1 MRTISLADDLAAPF
15 LPLSGYLDPRAAP
28 DRQPPLVGDARTDVA
43 IVGGGLTGL
52 STALALRRAG
62 VDAVVLEREFCGF
75 GASGRNAGHLT
86 PTIGKDLPTLLMMYG
101 EERTKAI
108 VRFADHCV
116 HRTEALLAEWGIDC
130 DYAPSGNVM
139 AVVHPKQEKRL
150 RRGADVAAKVGAP
163 VQFLEPA
170 EMRAR
175 GLPPAFLCGALEKA
189 GGTLD
194 PGKMV
199 MGIRRTALAAG
210 VRIHEGTRVLDVTT
224 TPNVVVRTAHGTLR
238 ADRVVMAT
246 NAWTREIG
254 VPGNKIVPLYV
265 TLFETAALGDAQ
277 LAALGGWPRR
287 EGIYTAHEVLES
299 YRLSAGRTIVGGS
312 KMPRYVWGGRPGDH
326 GGPDDRCQS
335 IVARGFR
342 DRFPELAELPI
353 ARFWGGWIA
362 VTINFLPSIGPL
374 GSDGRLWHALGY
386 NGHGVAQA
394 TAVGEILADGLTGR
408 DNEWARV
415 FPKPAPTLPP
425 EPFLWLTARGL
436 LGFFGA
442 IDRVTDAQIRARR

>member
-1 MRTISLADDLAAPF
+1 MIDDLSAPF
-15 LPLSGYLDPRAAP
+15 LPISGYLESPP
-28 DRQPPLVGDARTDVA
+28 DREPPLDGDARADVA

-52 STALALRRAG
+52 STALALKRAG

-86 PTIGKDLPTLLMMYG
+86 PTIGKDLPTLLMLYG
-101 EERTKAI
+101 EERTAAI

-116 HRTEALLAEWGIDC
+116 HRAEALIAEHGIDC
-130 DYAPSGNVM
+130 DYAPTGNVM

-150 RRGADVAAKVGAP
+150 RRAAEVASKVGAK
-163 VQFLEPA
+163 VRFLEPD

-175 GLPPAFLCGALEKA
+175 GLPPAFLCGALEGA
-189 GGTLD
+189 GGTFD
-194 PGKMV
+194 PGKLV
-199 MGIRRTALAAG
+199 LGLRRAALAAG
-210 VRIHEGTRVLDVTT
+210 VRIHEGTRVTQVARG
-224 TPNVVVRTAHGTLR
+224 PKPVVRTEQGTLR
-238 ADRVVMAT
+238 AERVVMAS

-254 VPGNKIVPLYV
+254 APGAKIVPLYV
-265 TLFETAALGDAQ
+265 TLFETAPLDDAQ

-287 EGIYTAHEVLES
+287 EGVYTAHEVLES
-299 YRLSAGRTIVGGS
+299 YRLTARRTIVGGS
-312 KMPRYVWGGRPGDH
+312 KAPRYAWGARPADH
-326 GGPDDRCQS
+326 GGPNARNQGT
-335 IVARGFR
+335 IVRAFR
-342 DRFPELAELPI
+342 DRFPALAELPI

-362 VTINFLPSIGPL
+362 MTLNFLPSIGAL
-374 GSDGRLWHALGY
+374 GKDGSLWHALGY

-394 TAVGEILADGLTGR
+394 TAVGDILADCITGR

-436 LGFFGA
+436 LALFGT
-442 IDRVTDAQIRARR
+442 IDRITDRQIRAGRR

>member
-1 MRTISLADDLAAPF
+1 MPAMSADLSAPF
-15 LPLSGYLDPRAAP
+15 LPISGYLDALVE
-28 DRQPPLVGDARTDVA
+28 RQPALAGDARADVA

-62 VDAVVLEREFCGF
+62 VDVVILEREFCGF

-101 EERTKAI
+101 EARTAAI

-116 HRTEALLAEWGIDC
+116 RRTESVIAEHGIDC

-150 RRGADVAAKVGAP
+150 RRGAEVAAKVGAP
-163 VQFLEPA
+163 VRFLESD

-175 GLPPAFLCGALEKA
+175 GLPPAFLCGALEGA

-194 PGKMV
+194 PGKLV
-199 MGIRRTALAAG
+199 RGLRRAALAAG
-210 VRIHEGTRVLDVTT
+210 VRIHEDTRVVAVAT
-224 TPNVVVRTAHGTLR
+224 TPSPVVRTTHGTLR
-238 ADRVVMAT
+238 AERVVMAS

-254 VPGNKIVPLYV
+254 APGNRMLPLYV
-265 TLFETAALGDAQ
+265 TLFETAPLSDAQ
-277 LAALGGWPRR
+277 LAALGGWPQR

-299 YRLSAGRTIVGGS
+299 YRLSARRTIVGGS
-312 KMPRYVWGGRPGDH
+312 KMPRYVWGGRPGAH
-326 GGPDDRCQS
+326 GGPDAACQS
-335 IVARGFR
+335 VVARGFR
-342 DRFPELAELPI
+342 DRFPALADLPI
-353 ARFWGGWIA
+353 AHFWGGWIA
-362 VTINFLPSIGPL
+362 MTLNFLPSIGAL

-394 TAVGEILADGLTGR
+394 TAVGDILADGITGR

-415 FPKPAPTLPP
+415 FRKPAPPLPP

-436 LGFFGA
+436 LALFGG
-442 IDRVTDAQIRARR
+442 IDRITDRQIRAAAPR

>member
-1 MRTISLADDLAAPF
+1 MADDLAAPF
-15 LPLSGYLDPRAAP
+15 LPISTYFDAP
-28 DRQPPLVGDARTDVA
+28 PERQPPLAGDARADVA

-52 STALALRRAG
+52 STALALKRAG
-62 VDAVVLEREFCGF
+62 VDAVVVEREFCGF

-101 EERTKAI
+101 EERTTAI

-116 HRTEALLAEWGIDC
+116 HRTESLIAELGIDC
-130 DYAPSGNVM
+130 DYLPTGNVM

-150 RRGADVAAKVGAP
+150 RRAADVAGRVGAT
-163 VQFLEPA
+163 VRFLEHD

-175 GLPPAFLCGALEKA
+175 GLPPSFLSGALEGA
-189 GGTLD
+189 GGTLH
-194 PGKMV
+194 PAKLVLGL
-199 MGIRRTALAAG
+199 RQAALAAG
-210 VRIHEGTRVLDVTT
+210 VVIHEGTRVTEVIAGA
-224 TPNVVVRTAHGTLR
+224 TPEVRTERGTLR
-238 ADRVVMAT
+238 AERVVMAS

-254 VPGNKIVPLYV
+254 VPGSKIVPLYV
-265 TLFETAALGDAQ
+265 TLFETAPLDDAQ
-277 LAALGGWPRR
+277 LAAVGGWPNR

-299 YRLSAGRTIVGGS
+299 YRLTAHRTIVGGS
-312 KMPRYVWGGRPGDH
+312 KAPRYAWGARPGAH
-326 GGPDDRCQS
+326 GGPNVHTQTA
-335 IVARGFR
+335 VARAFREGF
-342 DRFPELAELPI
+342 PALATLPI

-374 GSDGRLWHALGY
+374 GADRRLWHALGY

-394 TAVGEILADGLTGR
+394 TAVGDILADGITGR

-415 FPKPAPTLPP
+415 FTKPAPTLPP

-436 LGFFGA
+436 LALFGTM
-442 IDRVTDAQIRARR
+442 DRVTDAQIRAQRR

>member
-1 MRTISLADDLAAPF
+1 MDDLSAPF
-15 LPLSGYLDPRAAP
+15 LPISAYLES
-28 DRQPPLVGDARTDVA
+28 PPEREPTLAGDARADVA

-52 STALALRRAG
+52 STALALKRSG

-86 PTIGKDLPTLLMMYG
+86 PTIGKDLPTLLMLYG
-101 EERTKAI
+101 RERTAAI

-116 HRTEALLAEWGIDC
+116 HRTEELIAELGIAC

-150 RRGADVAAKVGAP
+150 RRAAELAGTVGSN
-163 VQFLEPA
+163 VRFLERE

-175 GLPPAFLCGALEKA
+175 GLPPAFLSGALEGA

-194 PGKMV
+194 PGKLV
-199 MGIRRTALAAG
+199 LGLRRAALAAG
-210 VRIHEGTRVLDVTT
+210 VRIHEGTRVTRIDEGSA
-224 TPNVVVRTAHGTLR
+224 PVVRTAQGDVR
-238 ADRVVMAT
+238 AERVVMAT

-254 VPGNKIVPLYV
+254 SPGAKLVPLYV
-265 TLFETAALGDAQ
+265 TLFETEPLDDVQ
-277 LAALGGWPRR
+277 LAAIGGWPRR
-287 EGIYTAHEVLES
+287 EGVYTAHEILES
-299 YRLSAGRTIVGGS
+299 YRLTARRTIIGGS
-312 KMPRYVWGGRPGDH
+312 KGPRYHWGARPAGY
-326 GGPDDRCQS
+326 GGPDAPCQDV
-335 IVARGFR
+335 IVRGFR
-342 DRFPELAELPI
+342 DRFPALAKLPI

-362 VTINFLPSIGPL
+362 MTLSFLPSIGAHA
-374 GSDGRLWHALGY
+374 SDGRQWHALGY

-394 TAVGEILADGLTGR
+394 TAVGEILADSIAGR

-425 EPFLWLTARGL
+425 EPLLWLAARGL
-436 LGFFGA
+436 LALFAA
-442 IDRVTDAQIRARR
+442 IDRRTDRQIRTRS

>member
-1 MRTISLADDLAAPF
+1 MPTEDLSAPF
-15 LPLSGYLDPRAAP
+15 LPISGYLESPPDPE
-28 DRQPPLVGDARTDVA
+28 PPLVGDARADVA

-52 STALALRRAG
+52 STALALQRAG

-86 PTIGKDLPTLLMMYG
+86 PTIGKDLPTLRMLYG
-101 EERTKAI
+101 EERTASL

-116 HRTEALLAEWGIDC
+116 HRAEEVIAEYGIDC
-130 DYAPSGNVM
+130 EYAATGNVM

-150 RRGADVAAKVGAP
+150 RRAAELAGKVGAN
-163 VQFLEPA
+163 VRFLEPE

-175 GLPPAFLCGALEKA
+175 GLPPAFLCGALEAA

-194 PGKMV
+194 PGRLV
-199 MGIRRTALAAG
+199 LGLRRAALAAG
-210 VRIHEGTRVLDVTT
+210 VRIHERTRVTKVERGSQPLVHS
-224 TPNVVVRTAHGTLR
+224 ASGTLR
-238 ADRVVMAT
+238 AERVVMAS

-254 VPGNKIVPLYV
+254 APGAKLVPLYV
-265 TLFETAALGDAQ
+265 TLFETAPLDDAQ

-299 YRLSAGRTIVGGS
+299 YRLTARRTIIGGS
-312 KMPRYVWGGRPGDH
+312 KVPRYAWGARPADH
-326 GGPDDRCQS
+326 GGADATSQGR
-335 IVARGFR
+335 IARAFR
-342 DRFPELAELPI
+342 DRFPALHGLPI

-362 VTINFLPSIGPL
+362 MTLSFLPSIGPL
-374 GSDGRLWHALGY
+374 DEDGRLWHALGY

-394 TAVGEILADGLTGR
+394 TTVGEILADGITGR

-415 FPKPAPTLPP
+415 FPRPAPTLPP
-425 EPFLWLTARGL
+425 EPLLWLTARGL
-436 LGFFGA
+436 LGLFGS
-442 IDRVTDAQIRARR
+442 IDRVTDRQIRALRG